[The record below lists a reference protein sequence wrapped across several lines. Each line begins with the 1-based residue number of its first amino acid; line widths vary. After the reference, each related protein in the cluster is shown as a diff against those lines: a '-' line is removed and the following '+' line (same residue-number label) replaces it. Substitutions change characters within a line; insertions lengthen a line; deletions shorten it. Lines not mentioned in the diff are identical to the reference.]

1 MDWEYPVVPG
11 PPDHPFSLADKDNFT
26 ALIKELKSVMQ
37 PDDIL
42 SFAAEDFFFY
52 LEQSI
57 DWKAVMPMI
66 DHVNII
72 TYDLY
77 NGSNKQT
84 GHTPPSTLTKIKTAL
99 VDHAVNYL
107 INQGVSSNQIIIGAA
122 FYGKIWNEVL
132 DVNNGLYQTGVF
144 FKSLGY
150 KDWKQLDPG
159 YAYYRDNISKAPY
172 AYNKEKGYF

>member
-1 MDWEYPVVPG
+1 
-11 PPDHPFSLADKDNFT
+11 
-26 ALIKELKSVMQ
+26 
-37 PDDIL
+37 
-42 SFAAEDFFFY
+42 
-52 LEQSI
+52 
-57 DWKAVMPMI
+57 MPMI

-144 FKSLGY
+144 FKSWVI
-150 KDWKQLDPG
+150 KIENNSTQVMPT
-159 YAYYRDNISKAPY
+159 I
-172 AYNKEKGYF
+172 